1 MYIVPEEKYIAKG
14 YWQPYS
20 LGEELHRSAERHA
33 ERIAVVSGG
42 RRVTYRELD
51 RLVDEYAAGMIEL
64 GIRPGDRVLLQL
76 PNRLEFVLAAF
87 ALFRFG
93 GIPIMGLPAS
103 READIAALCR
113 LAEPVAYITTDKYG
127 STEYRSI
134 VESLS
139 HGHPYL
145 KYLITDNGGIE
156 GTIPLETLRKPNPV
170 ISWDPPRFTETAVLL
185 LSGGTTGTP
194 KLIPRRHTDYAYNAR
209 AASERC
215 GLNEDSAYLVVLPV
229 AHNFSLSSP
238 GIIGTLINGG
248 KVVLAESVGSDE
260 AFELIEREKVTFTAL
275 VPALLNL
282 WLEARE
288 WEEADLSSLVFI
300 EAGGAAVDP
309 GMAARVEPVL
319 GCKMVN
325 VFGTAEGLI
334 CTTSLDDEESVI
346 CNTQGRPISPAD
358 EIRIVDADDRDVPRG
373 EAGELIVRGPYTIQG
388 YYRAP
393 EANRHAVTEDGYY
406 RTGDI
411 ARIVCGER
419 IQVCGRIKEQINRA
433 GEKIAPVEVETV
445 LRTHPLITDAAVVGV
460 KDDDLGERIC
470 AWIMTDGAEVSLA
483 AVYAFFEASG
493 VARFK
498 YPDQLEQLDVWPVT
512 SVGKVDKRKLSAM
525 AEERYAGRKV

>member
-1 MYIVPEEKYIAKG
+1 MYTVPEDTYIAKG

-20 LGEELHRSAERHA
+20 LGEELHRSAEKHA
-33 ERIAVVSGG
+33 DRIAVVSGD

-51 RLVDEYAAGMIEL
+51 RLVDEYAAGMIDL
-64 GIRPGDRVLLQL
+64 GIRPGDRVLIQL
-76 PNRLEFVLAAF
+76 PNRLAFVVAAF

-93 GIPIMGLPAS
+93 ALPIMGLPAS
-103 READIAALCR
+103 RQADIAALCR
-113 LAEPVAYITTDKYG
+113 LAEPVAYITTDRYG

-134 VESLS
+134 VESLRE
-139 HGHPYL
+139 GHPYL
-145 KYLITDNGGIE
+145 KFVITDNGGIE
-156 GTIPLETLRKPNPV
+156 GTIPLETLRKPDPV
-170 ISWDPPRFTETAVLL
+170 VSWTPPRFTDTAVLL

-209 AASERC
+209 AAAERC
-215 GLNEDSAYLVVLPV
+215 HLDENSAYLVVLPV

-238 GIIGTLINGG
+238 GIVGTLLNGG
-248 KVVLAESVGSDE
+248 KIVLAESVGSDE

-334 CTTSLDDEESVI
+334 CTTAPEDDEEVI

-358 EIRIVDADDRDVPRG
+358 EIRIVDTDDRDVPRG

-393 EANRHAVTEDGYY
+393 EVNRHAVTADGYY

-411 ARIVCGER
+411 ARYVGDR

-460 KDDDLGERIC
+460 KDEALGERIC
-470 AWIMTDGAEVSLA
+470 AWIMTDGAEVGLA
-483 AVYAFFEASG
+483 AVYAFLEAG
-493 VARFK
+493 GIARFK
-498 YPDQLEQLDVWPVT
+498 YPDQLEVVDVWPVT
-512 SVGKVDKRKLSAM
+512 SVGKIDKRRLTVM
-525 AEERYAGRKV
+525 AEERHAARNA

>member
-1 MYIVPEEKYIAKG
+1 MYIVPEETYIASG

-20 LGEELHRSAERHA
+20 LGEELRRSAERHA
-33 ERIAVVSGG
+33 DRIAVVSGE

-51 RLVDEYAAGMIEL
+51 QLVDEYAAGMIEL

-76 PNRLEFVLAAF
+76 PNRLAFVLTAF
-87 ALFRFG
+87 ALFRLG
-93 GIPIMGLPAS
+93 AIPIMGLPAN

-134 VESLS
+134 VETLS
-139 HGHPYL
+139 SGHPYL
-145 KYLITDNGGIE
+145 KYFITDNGGIE
-156 GTIPLETLRKPNPV
+156 DTIPLESLRRPDPV
-170 ISWDPPRFTETAVLL
+170 INWVPPHFTETAVLL

-194 KLIPRRHTDYAYNAR
+194 KLIPRRHTDYVYNAR
-209 AASERC
+209 AAAKRC
-215 GLNEDSAYLVVLPV
+215 RLDEDSAYLVVLPV

-238 GIIGTLINGG
+238 GIIGTLLSGG
-248 KVVLAESVGSDE
+248 KVVLSESAGSDT
-260 AFELIEREKVTFTAL
+260 AFDLIEREKITFTAL
-275 VPALLNL
+275 VPALLGL

-300 EAGGAAVDP
+300 EAGGSAVDP
-309 GMAARVEPVL
+309 GMAARVEAAFN
-319 GCKMVN
+319 CKLVN

-334 CTTSLDDEESVI
+334 CMTSLDDDEDVI
-346 CNTQGRPISPAD
+346 CNTQGYPISPAD
-358 EIRIVDADDRDVPRG
+358 EVRIVDAEDRDVPPG
-373 EAGELIVRGPYTIQG
+373 EAGELLSRGPYTIQG

-393 EANRHAVTEDGYY
+393 EVNRHTVTSDGYY

-411 ARIVCGER
+411 ARFVHDGR

-445 LRTHPLITDAAVVGV
+445 LRTHPLITDAAVVGA
-460 KDDDLGERIC
+460 KDEALGERIC
-470 AWIMTDGAEVSLA
+470 AWIMTDGAEVTLASLY
-483 AVYAFFEASG
+483 VFLEENG

-498 YPDQLEQLDVWPVT
+498 YPDQLERLDAWPVT
-512 SVGKVDKRKLSAM
+512 SVGKVDKRKLSTM
-525 AEERYAGRKV
+525 AEERYVRRDV

>member
-170 ISWDPPRFTETAVLL
+170 ISWAPPRFTETAVLL

-334 CTTSLDDEESVI
+334 CTLSLI
-346 CNTQGRPISPAD
+346 HI
-358 EIRIVDADDRDVPRG
+358 
-373 EAGELIVRGPYTIQG
+373 
-388 YYRAP
+388 
-393 EANRHAVTEDGYY
+393 
-406 RTGDI
+406 
-411 ARIVCGER
+411 
-419 IQVCGRIKEQINRA
+419 
-433 GEKIAPVEVETV
+433 
-445 LRTHPLITDAAVVGV
+445 
-460 KDDDLGERIC
+460 
-470 AWIMTDGAEVSLA
+470 
-483 AVYAFFEASG
+483 
-493 VARFK
+493 
-498 YPDQLEQLDVWPVT
+498 
-512 SVGKVDKRKLSAM
+512 
-525 AEERYAGRKV
+525 